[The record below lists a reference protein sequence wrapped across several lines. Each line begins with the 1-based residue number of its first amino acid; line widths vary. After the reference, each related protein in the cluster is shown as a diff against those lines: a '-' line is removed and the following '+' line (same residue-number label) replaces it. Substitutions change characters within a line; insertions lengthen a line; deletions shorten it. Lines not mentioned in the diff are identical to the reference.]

1 MSSTSSTNFNSPS
14 LKQSTSTSM
23 SSTTGRI
30 MKCAGRFTPTI
41 GTPTLFAS
49 SMYTSDNVIG
59 IPVRRAS
66 TSSRQEF
73 RGS

>member
-1 MSSTSSTNFNSPS
+1 
-14 LKQSTSTSM
+14 M

-49 SMYTSDNVIG
+49 SMYTSDSVIG